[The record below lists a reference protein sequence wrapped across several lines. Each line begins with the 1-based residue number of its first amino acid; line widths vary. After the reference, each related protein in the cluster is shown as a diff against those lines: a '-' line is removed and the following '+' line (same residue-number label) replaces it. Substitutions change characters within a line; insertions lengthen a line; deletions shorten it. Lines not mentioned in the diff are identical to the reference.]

1 MGILGKVTSHLI
13 VSTGGFFESNMIGD
27 IQRDVLDGEEFRGGD
42 EGVVLVCEALLVGI
56 LIVGVLSKLM
66 LI

>member
-1 MGILGKVTSHLI
+1 
-13 VSTGGFFESNMIGD
+13 MIRD
-27 IQRDVLDGEEFRGGD
+27 IQGDVLDGEELRGGD

-56 LIVGVLSKLM
+56 LIVGVLNKLM